1 MMILMILTPLKMMMM
16 PHRFD
21 ALLPPAGTL
30 LQGSLS
36 LLLLLRSKVVL
47 VGHLP
52 RFKIKK
58 NILDS
63 ANFFSLTS
71 DDVDDSTDSCTGF
84 ESRLFF
90 SGAGLLNGLT
100 IAIAFPL
107 KVFLNDLATLLQL
120 LDADDLVDF
129 ESESESDSIGLLFDF
144 VGRRIGCGLSTW
156 SSNCSR
162 FWGVFPSGRSDEVAA
177 VTDSGPLGG
186 FSLKEGLDELG
197 SVLVDEQGDLDFN
210 FVVLL
215 LCEGLLL
222 SLVFGGG
229 LLGGNLFGVA
239 GGLCFFFGLSE
250 LTLRLFRGCNLPER
264 NRIH

>member
-1 MMILMILTPLKMMMM
+1 MLTLLKMMMM
-16 PHRFD
+16 MAHRFD

-30 LQGSLS
+30 LQGSLG

-144 VGRRIGCGLSTW
+144 VGSRIGCGLST
-156 SSNCSR
+156 
-162 FWGVFPSGRSDEVAA
+162 
-177 VTDSGPLGG
+177 
-186 FSLKEGLDELG
+186 
-197 SVLVDEQGDLDFN
+197 
-210 FVVLL
+210 
-215 LCEGLLL
+215 
-222 SLVFGGG
+222 
-229 LLGGNLFGVA
+229 
-239 GGLCFFFGLSE
+239 
-250 LTLRLFRGCNLPER
+250 
-264 NRIH
+264 

>member
-36 LLLLLRSKVVL
+36 LLLLRSKVVL

-58 NILDS
+58 NIPDS
-63 ANFFSLTS
+63 ANFPSLTS

-144 VGRRIGCGLSTW
+144 VGSRIGCGLST
-156 SSNCSR
+156 
-162 FWGVFPSGRSDEVAA
+162 
-177 VTDSGPLGG
+177 
-186 FSLKEGLDELG
+186 
-197 SVLVDEQGDLDFN
+197 
-210 FVVLL
+210 
-215 LCEGLLL
+215 
-222 SLVFGGG
+222 
-229 LLGGNLFGVA
+229 
-239 GGLCFFFGLSE
+239 
-250 LTLRLFRGCNLPER
+250 
-264 NRIH
+264 

>member
-1 MMILMILTPLKMMMM
+1 MISMRMTIMMTMMSLTGFTPS
-16 PHRFD
+16 F
-21 ALLPPAGTL
+21 
-30 LQGSLS
+30 
-36 LLLLLRSKVVL
+36 LLLDPSSK
-47 VGHLP
+47 
-52 RFKIKK
+52 
-58 NILDS
+58 
-63 ANFFSLTS
+63 ANPLSSSSSTPNSYSSVSS
-71 DDVDDSTDSCTGF
+71 DGVDDSTDSCTGF

-144 VGRRIGCGLSTW
+144 VGSRIGCGLSTW
-156 SSNCSR
+156 SSDCSR
-162 FWGVFPSGRSDEVAA
+162 FWEAFPSRRSDEVAG

-222 SLVFGGG
+222 SLGFGGG

-250 LTLRLFRGCNLPER
+250 LTLRLFRGCNLPDTEAELLLLTLPTSPDLGFV
-264 NRIH
+264 

>member
-1 MMILMILTPLKMMMM
+1 MMMLMILTPLKMMMM

-21 ALLPPAGTL
+21 ALLPPAGAL

-36 LLLLLRSKVVL
+36 LLLLLLLLSKVVL

-52 RFKIKK
+52 RFKMKK

-63 ANFFSLTS
+63 ANFPSLTS

-144 VGRRIGCGLSTW
+144 VGSRIGCGLSTW

-162 FWGVFPSGRSDEVAA
+162 FWEAFPSGRSDEVAG

-222 SLVFGGG
+222 SLGFGGG

-264 NRIH
+264 V